1 MKFGLFGSAKLNKIN
16 NDIDSSLSYNEW
28 IDYNVEAEKLGF
40 ESTFTVEHHFTGLGQ
55 VSASL
60 NLLTYLA
67 AKTSKIKLGTAV
79 ITLPWHNPVLLAEQ
93 VATMDLL
100 SKGRIQ
106 LGVGKGYRYNEF
118 KGFKI
123 DMNEARRLGDKYAP
137 DEMEEDRR
145 DKDTKRMNETKKI
158 LRSVIKVM
166 KMQVANFKDY
176 ITEDKKGNK
185 NHVIEGVFMQ
195 ADSKNRNGRIYE
207 KKILEA
213 AVEKYIKEQVSTGRA
228 VGELN
233 HPEGPTVNLDKV
245 SHKITELKWD
255 GSNVIGKA
263 SILKTPMGQI
273 VEGLL
278 EGGVKLG
285 VSSRG
290 MGSLVQKNGT
300 SYVGKDFMLAT
311 VDIVQDPSAPEAFV
325 NGIMEGVEWVW
336 DNGILK
342 AQDIEIIETEIKT
355 AKNTISSDIEIRA
368 FKNFLSKLVNSK

>member
-1 MKFGLFGSAKLNKIN
+1 MRLIAEYT
-16 NDIDSSLSYNEW
+16 DSN
-28 IDYNVEAEKLGF
+28 
-40 ESTFTVEHHFTGLGQ
+40 
-55 VSASL
+55 
-60 NLLTYLA
+60 
-67 AKTSKIKLGTAV
+67 
-79 ITLPWHNPVLLAEQ
+79 
-93 VATMDLL
+93 
-100 SKGRIQ
+100 IQ
-106 LGVGKGYRYNEF
+106 N
-118 KGFKI
+118 
-123 DMNEARRLGDKYAP
+123 
-137 DEMEEDRR
+137 
-145 DKDTKRMNETKKI
+145 
-158 LRSVIKVM
+158 
-166 KMQVANFKDY
+166 Y

-185 NHVIEGVFMQ
+185 SHVIEGVFMQ

-213 AVEKYIKEQVSTGRA
+213 AVDKYIKEQVSTGRA

-245 SHKITELKWD
+245 SHKITELKWE
-255 GSNVIGKA
+255 GSNVVGKA

-300 SYVGKDFMLAT
+300 NYVGKDFMLAT

-342 AQDIEIIETEIKT
+342 AQDIEIIETEIK
-355 AKNTISSDIEIRA
+355 KR
-368 FKNFLSKLVNSK
+368 